1 MGGLMTSVAVIA
13 HSGKQLGGG
22 LRELRAVLRDEGVDE
37 PIWYEV
43 PKSKFASDRA
53 AKVLDQGADLV
64 FAWGGDGLVQRCI
77 DAMAGTGVVL
87 AIVPA
92 GTANLLASNLDIPK
106 DIRGAVSVGLHGA
119 RRVLDVGSVNGERFA
134 VMSGTGLD
142 ALMIRDAD
150 AGLKDR
156 AGQIAYVWTGA
167 KNLKNT
173 RRRARID
180 VDGER
185 WFSGVA
191 SCILVGNVGRIV
203 GGLPVF
209 EHARTDDGRLELGVV
224 TAESVWQWART
235 LGRTAVG
242 QAERS
247 PFVRMT
253 SAKKIEVRLD
263 RKAPYELDGGD
274 RKPRKRL
281 RFEADPSAI
290 TICVPENTRD
300 GSGEHRAANGGEGR
314 HA

>member
-1 MGGLMTSVAVIA
+1 MTSVAVIA
-13 HSGKQLGGG
+13 HRGKRLGGG
-22 LRELRAVLRDEGVDE
+22 LDELRAVLRDEGVDD

-43 PKSKFASDRA
+43 PKSKLAPDRV
-53 AKVLDQGADLV
+53 AKALDRGADLV

-77 DAMAGTGVVL
+77 DTMAGTGAVL

-92 GTANLLASNLDIPK
+92 GTANLLASNLEIPK

-119 RRVLDVGSVNGERFA
+119 RRALDVGSINGERFA

-156 AGQIAYVWTGA
+156 VGQIAYVWTGA

-191 SCILVGNVGRIV
+191 SCILVGNVGKVV

-235 LGRTAVG
+235 LGRTAVR
-242 QAERS
+242 QTDRS
-247 PFVRMT
+247 PFVQMT
-253 SAKKIEVRLD
+253 TAKKIDVRLD

-281 RFEADPSAI
+281 RFEAEPSAI
-290 TICVPENTRD
+290 TICVPDRVPEDSPERRTAD
-300 GSGEHRAANGGEGR
+300 QGEGR
-314 HA
+314 AT